1 MLTILLFILI
11 LGILVVAHEFGHFIT
26 ARKSGMKVFEFGF
39 GFPPRVA
46 GFYRDPET
54 KKIVWIL
61 GNGKKKSD
69 EQTKEQKATL
79 ANTVGGEE
87 REEEYPATLWSINLL
102 PLGGFVK
109 IKGENGENAREADS
123 FGAQKA
129 WKRIIVLAA
138 GVIMNVIL
146 AIVVLSIGFMIGLP
160 TDLSEG
166 VDSQAIMVEQPSVV
180 VQQVE
185 DNSPAKIAGIEFG
198 DKILRIG
205 SADMA
210 WFENENLLGEEINS
224 QKLIE
229 YVNAH
234 SSEEMSLVIKRSEE
248 DLVIKMTPEMIKN
261 ADSPKLGIALAD
273 AGVIRYPWYLAIYKG
288 FIATFIVLINIFV
301 GFYFLLKNLILG
313 HGLVFDIAGPVGIAS
328 LVGQS
333 AKLGFNYLLNITAML
348 SLSLAAINILPIP
361 ALDGGRIVFVILE
374 KILKKP
380 VPMKYEQI
388 AHTIGFLLLMTLI
401 VVVTWR
407 DVAKLF

>member
-1 MLTILLFILI
+1 
-11 LGILVVAHEFGHFIT
+11 
-26 ARKSGMKVFEFGF
+26 
-39 GFPPRVA
+39 
-46 GFYRDPET
+46 
-54 KKIVWIL
+54 
-61 GNGKKKSD
+61 
-69 EQTKEQKATL
+69 
-79 ANTVGGEE
+79 
-87 REEEYPATLWSINLL
+87 
-102 PLGGFVK
+102 
-109 IKGENGENAREADS
+109 
-123 FGAQKA
+123 
-129 WKRIIVLAA
+129 
-138 GVIMNVIL
+138 
-146 AIVVLSIGFMIGLP
+146 
-160 TDLSEG
+160 
-166 VDSQAIMVEQPSVV
+166 VV